1 MNKIGFRIYRFKEG
15 PSVGLTVNEG
25 DWTKKVVDIRDILK
39 LYNSEDESK
48 FAMFMS
54 FSENGTYITIA
65 RSISGR
71 GGDNTAAWIY
81 IPNDI
86 EVTGSDI
93 ISIIEVVKEELSAPK
108 SNVER
113 LTQIFAQNY
122 RAMEAA
128 DYIPSSIEKVFA
140 KRNVGFYPLKE
151 LIGEKRY
158 QPIYSNYH
166 AILINDNDSMEIVD
180 KNLTD
185 LTNEML
191 VETFVFCPPVKQD
204 IPNGVSVH
212 FNKSGYPLFNK
223 PVRVNKSERISLV
236 FKRSGFEDIPYIDSV
251 EENDQFCGV
260 PRFDWKK
267 SISRDQFK
275 IVAANDSNVNL
286 TDDATITINNVELK
300 WHQPIIISEHD
311 ARQAKVRFSVNGY
324 EPKEEYI
331 DLLHAAKSITVKLHR
346 AERAQSWKIEL
357 ANGHTAVMDLRSKYL
372 SGDKYESPIKG
383 YSREDGVLRYTN
395 FGVIKQRAIGFLMAV
410 GAIIVICLGV
420 ALFEWFDN
428 HTFEW
433 RLGLPPL
440 KVEKIGS
447 YKTSSS
453 YTEELPSNNEDQN
466 IDMEQNLAADPK
478 SLSKAIA
485 YLDNESGI
493 WQRDSLTFYP
503 DLEHL
508 FEELNAYEVDSLLK
522 RASTLQSSSQ
532 FKKVL
537 DAIKTNREKI
547 QANKNKDYKK
557 FCPDGDHT
565 ITVTNYINKLN
576 KQIEQKVQTS
586 PEGIARKA
594 AMNAQDSK
602 RTAPKQTD
610 QASQSK
616 PSENKKKKRGNEM
629 D

>member
-113 LTQIFAQNY
+113 LAQIFAQNY
-122 RAMEAA
+122 RAIEAA

-236 FKRSGFEDIPYIDSV
+236 FKRTGFEDIPYIDSV

-324 EPKEEYI
+324 EPTEEYI
-331 DLLHAAKSITVKLHR
+331 DLLHAAKTITVKLHR
-346 AERAQSWKIEL
+346 AERVQSWKIEL

-410 GAIIVICLGV
+410 ATFIVICLGV

-428 HTFEW
+428 HNFEW
-433 RLGLPPL
+433 QLGWPPL

-447 YKTSSS
+447 YKAESS
-453 YTEELPSNNEDQN
+453 TTAELYSNNDNETFPSDQSPVAEDG
-466 IDMEQNLAADPK
+466 
-478 SLSKAIA
+478 SLLKALA
-485 YLDNESGI
+485 YLDNEAGV
-493 WQRDSLTFYP
+493 WQRDSLIKYP
-503 DLEHL
+503 ELDGL
-508 FEELNAYEVDSLLK
+508 FEELNSYEFSKILNRESKLRESK
-522 RASTLQSSSQ
+522 N
-532 FKKVL
+532 FKKIYE
-537 DAIKTNREKI
+537 AILINRDKPFNGNFCGEG
-547 QANKNKDYKK
+547 DYS
-557 FCPDGDHT
+557 
-565 ITVTNYINKLN
+565 ITVSNYEKKLN
-576 KQIEQKVQTS
+576 KPVEQPKVPANGGVASDAAKKAQNSSNNTPASQKPPVNNSTKEQK
-586 PEGIARKA
+586 
-594 AMNAQDSK
+594 SK
-602 RTAPKQTD
+602 R
-610 QASQSK
+610 
-616 PSENKKKKRGNEM
+616 GGV
-629 D
+629 

>member
-71 GGDNTAAWIY
+71 GGDNTAVWIY

-113 LTQIFAQNY
+113 LAQIFAQNY
-122 RAMEAA
+122 RAIEAA

-324 EPKEEYI
+324 EPTEEYI
-331 DLLHAAKSITVKLHR
+331 DLLHAAKTITVKLHR
-346 AERAQSWKIEL
+346 AERVQSWKIEL

-410 GAIIVICLGV
+410 ATFIVICLGV

-428 HTFEW
+428 HNFEW
-433 RLGLPPL
+433 QLGWPPL

-447 YKTSSS
+447 YKAESS
-453 YTEELPSNNEDQN
+453 TTAELYSNNDNETFPSDQSPVAEDG
-466 IDMEQNLAADPK
+466 
-478 SLSKAIA
+478 SLSKALA
-485 YLDNESGI
+485 YLDNEAGV
-493 WQRDSLTFYP
+493 WQRDSLIKYP
-503 DLEHL
+503 ELDGL
-508 FEELNAYEVDSLLK
+508 FEELNSYEFSKILNRESKLRESK
-522 RASTLQSSSQ
+522 N
-532 FKKVL
+532 FKKIYE
-537 DAIKTNREKI
+537 AILINRDKPFNGNFCGEG
-547 QANKNKDYKK
+547 DYS
-557 FCPDGDHT
+557 
-565 ITVTNYINKLN
+565 ITVSNYEKKLN
-576 KQIEQKVQTS
+576 KPVEQPKVPANGGVASDAAKKAQNSSNNTPASQKPPVNNSTKEQK
-586 PEGIARKA
+586 
-594 AMNAQDSK
+594 SK
-602 RTAPKQTD
+602 R
-610 QASQSK
+610 
-616 PSENKKKKRGNEM
+616 GGV
-629 D
+629 

>member
-113 LTQIFAQNY
+113 LAQIFAQNY
-122 RAMEAA
+122 RAIETA

-324 EPKEEYI
+324 EPTEEYI
-331 DLLHAAKSITVKLHR
+331 DLLHAAKTITVKLHR
-346 AERAQSWKIEL
+346 AERVQSWKIEL

-410 GAIIVICLGV
+410 ATFIVICLGV

-428 HTFEW
+428 HNFEW
-433 RLGLPPL
+433 QLGWPPL

-447 YKTSSS
+447 YKAESS
-453 YTEELPSNNEDQN
+453 TTAELYSNNDNETFPSDQSPVAEDG
-466 IDMEQNLAADPK
+466 
-478 SLSKAIA
+478 SLSKALA
-485 YLDNESGI
+485 YLDNEAGV
-493 WQRDSLTFYP
+493 WQRDSLIKYP
-503 DLEHL
+503 ELDGL
-508 FEELNAYEVDSLLK
+508 FEELNSYEFSKILNRESKLRESK
-522 RASTLQSSSQ
+522 N
-532 FKKVL
+532 FKKIYE
-537 DAIKTNREKI
+537 AILINRDKPFNGNFCGEG
-547 QANKNKDYKK
+547 DYS
-557 FCPDGDHT
+557 
-565 ITVTNYINKLN
+565 ITVSNYEKKLN
-576 KQIEQKVQTS
+576 KPVEQPKVPANGGVASDAAKKAQNSSNNTPASQKPPVNNSTKEQK
-586 PEGIARKA
+586 
-594 AMNAQDSK
+594 SK
-602 RTAPKQTD
+602 R
-610 QASQSK
+610 
-616 PSENKKKKRGNEM
+616 GGV
-629 D
+629 

>member
-128 DYIPSSIEKVFA
+128 DYIPSSIEKDFA

-223 PVRVNKSERISLV
+223 PVRVNKSERVSLV

-324 EPKEEYI
+324 EPTEEYI
-331 DLLHAAKSITVKLHR
+331 DLLHAAKTITVKLHR

-410 GAIIVICLGV
+410 ATFIVICLGV

-428 HTFEW
+428 HNFEW
-433 RLGLPPL
+433 QLGWPPL

-447 YKTSSS
+447 YKAESS
-453 YTEELPSNNEDQN
+453 TTAELYSNNDNETFPSDQSPVAEDG
-466 IDMEQNLAADPK
+466 
-478 SLSKAIA
+478 SLSKALA
-485 YLDNESGI
+485 YLDNEAGV
-493 WQRDSLTFYP
+493 WQRDSLIKYP
-503 DLEHL
+503 ELDGL
-508 FEELNAYEVDSLLK
+508 FEELNSYEFSKILNRDLK
-522 RASTLQSSSQ
+522 LRESKN
-532 FKKVL
+532 FKKIC
-537 DAIKTNREKI
+537 DAISINLGKPFNGNFCGEG
-547 QANKNKDYKK
+547 DYS
-557 FCPDGDHT
+557 
-565 ITVTNYINKLN
+565 ITVTNYEKKLN
-576 KQIEQKVQTS
+576 KPVEQSKTPTNGGVASDAAKKAQNSSNNTPASQKAPVNNTTKEQK
-586 PEGIARKA
+586 
-594 AMNAQDSK
+594 SK
-602 RTAPKQTD
+602 R
-610 QASQSK
+610 
-616 PSENKKKKRGNEM
+616 GGV
-629 D
+629 

>member
-113 LTQIFAQNY
+113 LAQIFAQNY
-122 RAMEAA
+122 RAIETA

-324 EPKEEYI
+324 EPTEEYI
-331 DLLHAAKSITVKLHR
+331 DLLHAAKTITVKLHR
-346 AERAQSWKIEL
+346 AERVQSWKIEL

-410 GAIIVICLGV
+410 ATFIVICLGV

-428 HTFEW
+428 HNFEW
-433 RLGLPPL
+433 QLGWPPL

-447 YKTSSS
+447 YKAESS
-453 YTEELPSNNEDQN
+453 TTAELYSNNDNETFPSDQSPVAEDG
-466 IDMEQNLAADPK
+466 
-478 SLSKAIA
+478 SLSKALA
-485 YLDNESGI
+485 YLDNEAGV
-493 WQRDSLTFYP
+493 WQRDSLIKYP
-503 DLEHL
+503 ELDGL
-508 FEELNAYEVDSLLK
+508 FEELNSYEFSKILNRESKLRESK
-522 RASTLQSSSQ
+522 N
-532 FKKVL
+532 FKKIYE
-537 DAIKTNREKI
+537 AILINRDKPFNGNFCGEG
-547 QANKNKDYKK
+547 DYS
-557 FCPDGDHT
+557 
-565 ITVTNYINKLN
+565 ITVSNYEKKLN
-576 KQIEQKVQTS
+576 KPVEQPKAPANGGVASDAAKKAQNSSNNTPASQKPPVNNSTKEQK
-586 PEGIARKA
+586 
-594 AMNAQDSK
+594 SK
-602 RTAPKQTD
+602 R
-610 QASQSK
+610 
-616 PSENKKKKRGNEM
+616 GGV
-629 D
+629 